1 MCLFGISLLSIPL
14 MKRGEISQEQA
25 IIEAFNVSDA
35 KVMKTSVL
43 CEGTL
48 HNKYWNKKT
57 PEMHKL
63 QVVAEDVLRSF
74 ETRSNTSIQRE
85 QNMSD
90 HYMEYCIF
98 AQIDENQYLSVK
110 IWSEKRSSDLFE
122 GFINIELFQ
131 DDTTEYLENSKKK
144 LETTVGTYVSDMNIT
159 SCIVGVYDGKLNQK
173 QFYELS
179 DSMRIKTS
187 SRQVYYV
194 EEDNTVSAFSY
205 SPQYRDFSIINNQKA
220 SIELSVS
227 YNSYEDTT
235 YIMLS
240 TPPQL

>member
-1 MCLFGISLLSIPL
+1 MSLFVISLLCIPL

-48 HNKYWNKKT
+48 HNKYWSRNQ
-57 PEMHKL
+57 PEINKL

-74 ETRSNTSIQRE
+74 GTCNNTSVQRE
-85 QNMSD
+85 QNMND
-90 HYMEYCIF
+90 YYMEYSIF
-98 AQIDENQYLSVK
+98 AQIDENQYLNVK
-110 IWSEKRSSDLFE
+110 TWSEKRSSDSFE

-131 DDTTEYLENSKKK
+131 DDTTEYLKDSKEK
-144 LETTVGTYVSDMNIT
+144 LEKIVGAYFSDKHIM
-159 SCIVGVYDGKLNQK
+159 SSIVGVYDGKLNNE

-179 DSMRIKTS
+179 NRLFNKTS
-187 SRQVYYV
+187 SKQVYYV
-194 EEDNTVSAFSY
+194 EKDNTVSAFSY
-205 SPQYRDFSIINNQKA
+205 SPQYKDFSMINDKKA
-220 SIELSVS
+220 NIELSVR
-227 YNSYEDTT
+227 YHSYEDTT

-240 TPPQL
+240 TPPQS